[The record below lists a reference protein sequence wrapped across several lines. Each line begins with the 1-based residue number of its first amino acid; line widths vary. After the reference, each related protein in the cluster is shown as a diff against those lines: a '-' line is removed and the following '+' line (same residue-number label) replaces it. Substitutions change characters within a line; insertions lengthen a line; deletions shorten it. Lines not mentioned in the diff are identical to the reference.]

1 MGTNSGFTVNRQYEL
16 AAPVERES
24 DIPVVRAF
32 DEALDRGDVA
42 RILSLLDPQIEWVVP
57 TSLPYGGVFRG
68 HEGFREFLAK
78 LIQQPLEFRRGLRE
92 YLDAGDRVVVPLRF
106 FARRKG
112 SQREFEV
119 SEVHIWTVLRGKI
132 EAFVEYMETAMVI
145 LTAALCEG

>member
-1 MGTNSGFTVNRQYEL
+1 MG
-16 AAPVERES
+16 APVEQES
-24 DIPVVRAF
+24 NIPVVRAF
-32 DEALDRGDVA
+32 YEALDRGDVA
-42 RILSLLDPQIEWVVP
+42 RILSLMDPQIEWVVP

-92 YLDAGDRVVVPLRF
+92 YLDAGDRIVVPLRF

-112 SQREFEV
+112 SQQEFEV

-132 EAFVEYMETAMVI
+132 AAFEAYLDTAMV
-145 LTAALCEG
+145 LRAAAFCDGLGGSA

>member
-1 MGTNSGFTVNRQYEL
+1 MG
-16 AAPVERES
+16 APVERES
-24 DIPVVRAF
+24 NIPVVRAF
-32 DEALDRGDVA
+32 YEALDRGDVA

-106 FARRKG
+106 FARPKG
-112 SQREFEV
+112 SQQEFEV

-132 EAFVEYMETAMVI
+132 AAFEAYLDTAMV
-145 LTAALCEG
+145 LRALQHPATA